1 MFKRL
6 LARLFGRKPKTAE
19 TKITVNVGLRGHE
32 HIARELAKARSNQ
45 VNARRFGSGTTSS
58 RRDDS
63 SDLLNPL
70 NPLSPFSPIHSHNH
84 ADWDSSSHRNHQSG
98 HSWGGDSGSC
108 DSGSSD
114 SGSSSSGGCD

>member
-6 LARLFGRKPKTAE
+6 LARLFGGKPKTIE
-19 TKITVNVGLRGHE
+19 TKITVTAGPRGPE

-45 VNARRFGSGTTSS
+45 ANARSFYCSTPSS
-58 RRDDS
+58 RNDSRDIM
-63 SDLLNPL
+63 NPL
-70 NPLSPFSPIHSHNH
+70 NPLSPLH
-84 ADWDSSSHRNHQSG
+84 ADWDSSSHRNHHSG

>member
-1 MFKRL
+1 MFKRF
-6 LARLFGRKPKTAE
+6 LARLFGRKPKAAE
-19 TKITVNVGLRGHE
+19 TKITVTAGPRGPE
-32 HIARELAKARSNQ
+32 HIASELAKARSNQ
-45 VNARRFGSGTTSS
+45 ATARRFGSSATSS

-70 NPLSPFSPIHSHNH
+70 NPLSPLH
-84 ADWDSSSHRNHQSG
+84 ADWDSSSHRNHHSG

-114 SGSSSSGGCD
+114 SGSSSNGGCD

>member
-19 TKITVNVGLRGHE
+19 PKITVKVGPRGPE

-45 VNARRFGSGTTSS
+45 TTARRFGSSATTS

-70 NPLSPFSPIHSHNH
+70 NPLSPFSPIHSH
-84 ADWDSSSHRNHQSG
+84 DYSSSSHHTS

-108 DSGSSD
+108 DSG
-114 SGSSSSGGCD
+114 GSSGGSCD